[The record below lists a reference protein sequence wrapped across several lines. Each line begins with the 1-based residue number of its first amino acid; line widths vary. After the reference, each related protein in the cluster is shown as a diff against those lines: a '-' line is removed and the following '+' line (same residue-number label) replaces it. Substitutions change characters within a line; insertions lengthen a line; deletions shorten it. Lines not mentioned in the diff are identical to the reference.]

1 MVGEW
6 LRGEVCPE
14 GMGGRGREE
23 ASEKRRASARQSYGI
38 RVLS

>member
-6 LRGEVCPE
+6 LRGEECPE

-23 ASEKRRASARQSYGI
+23 ASEQPAYAGKAIIWY
-38 RVLS
+38 